1 MCQCELSVLRVGI
14 ADVRM
19 TAEQN
24 FRRSSWCFTGTKN
37 PGRRVIRILKLLT
50 TLDGVDLLNVCFDIL
65 VVLLHC

>member
-19 TAEQN
+19 TVEQN
-24 FRRSSWCFTGTKN
+24 FRRNSWCFTGAKN
-37 PGRRVIRILKLLT
+37 PGGRVIRILKLLT